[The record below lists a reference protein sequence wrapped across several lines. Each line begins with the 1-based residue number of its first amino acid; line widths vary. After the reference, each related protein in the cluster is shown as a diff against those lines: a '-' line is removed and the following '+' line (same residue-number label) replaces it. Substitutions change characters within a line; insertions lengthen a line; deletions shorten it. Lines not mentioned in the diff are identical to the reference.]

1 MKTNSFFLTSLHET
15 DSYMMMFVYERE
27 SQAFTEPDSL
37 CGGSF
42 MLHALTDLGCLRLS
56 TSLPTLLHSPLSS
69 LFSCPLPVIACQINV
84 PLCSHAQKL
93 SCHIQPLLPFLSF
106 FFLIWF
112 LLHHHH
118 HLHLLW
124 SIFPPCAHIHFLF
137 SSHVHPCVF
146 SLLFSP
152 VSGFLTPCCLSS
164 SVPSLER
171 GRDSSSIS
179 IYFRRC
185 VFVLPRT
192 NVAS

>member
-106 FFLIWF
+106 FFFDLVP
-112 LLHHHH
+112 
-118 HLHLLW
+118 
-124 SIFPPCAHIHFLF
+124 STPPPPPPPPL
-137 SSHVHPCVF
+137 VY
-146 SLLFSP
+146 
-152 VSGFLTPCCLSS
+152 LSS
-164 SVPSLER
+164 LCTHSFPFL
-171 GRDSSSIS
+171 
-179 IYFRRC
+179 
-185 VFVLPRT
+185 
-192 NVAS
+192 